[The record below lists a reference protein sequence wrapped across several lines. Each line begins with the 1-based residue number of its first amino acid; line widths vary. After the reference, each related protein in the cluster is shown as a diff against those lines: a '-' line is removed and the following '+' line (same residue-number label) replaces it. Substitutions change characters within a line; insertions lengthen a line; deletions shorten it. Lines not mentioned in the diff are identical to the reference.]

1 MLFSSLDFIIFFVI
15 VIGAI
20 SLFKFRKFQHILI
33 IISSFYFL
41 FYTDNFLVTLLILT
55 ILLHFYTGREIY
67 KSKDPKIRKIFLIIG
82 VLGSLSL
89 LGFFK
94 YYDFAITEFNILGN
108 LLNLEN
114 QIPLLNLALPIGI
127 SFYTFQSLSYI
138 IDIYRG
144 HLTPTKSLKE
154 YAFFVAFFPSL
165 VAGPILRAS
174 QFLPQLKE
182 KIEQAKSSGRLRLF
196 IIQNS
201 ALKFGISLMVIG
213 FFKKMVFADNVAP
226 LVNNIFSNPIG
237 MESFAIIL
245 GSIAFG
251 IQVYCDFSG
260 YSDIAIGAAAI
271 LGFKIPLNFNKPF
284 FATSPSD
291 FWSRWHISLSSWVR
305 DYLYFPLALKH
316 RRFSSIAFP
325 SLLLSMVVMGLWH
338 GASWN
343 FVIWGV
349 FHGIFLVV
357 FTILRNKYSKPTEP
371 FFKSKFGKLI
381 SIFVTQYLVFFTFIV
396 FIVQDFDHMWYA
408 MTKYVILD
416 FETSQTIEIIN
427 ANEFASILIILFVA
441 LHFISYRLDVSHG
454 KSNSEG
460 QALTE
465 IISKLK
471 LRYWILFLISIILP
485 ISLFYVGSAQEFF
498 YFQF

>member
-1 MLFSSLDFIIFFVI
+1 
-15 VIGAI
+15 
-20 SLFKFRKFQHILI
+20 
-33 IISSFYFL
+33 
-41 FYTDNFLVTLLILT
+41 VTLLIST
-55 ILLHFYTGREIY
+55 ILLHFYIGRGIY
-67 KSKDPKIRKIFLIIG
+67 KSKDPKIRKIFLIVGI
-82 VLGSLSL
+82 LGSLSL

-94 YYDFAITEFNILGN
+94 YYDFAITQFNIFGN

-165 VAGPILRAS
+165 VSGPILRAS
-174 QFLPQLKE
+174 HFLPQLKE
-182 KIEQAKSSGRLRLF
+182 KIGQAKSSERLRLF

-201 ALKFGISLMVIG
+201 RLKFGISLMLLG
-213 FFKKMVFADNVAP
+213 FFKKMVFADNIAP
-226 LVNNIFSNPIG
+226 LVNNIFSNPMG
-237 MESFAIIL
+237 MESFSIIL

-305 DYLYFPLALKH
+305 DYLYFPLVFKH
-316 RRFSSIAFP
+316 RRSSVIVFSS
-325 SLLLSMVVMGLWH
+325 LLISMLVMGLWH

-343 FVIWGV
+343 FLIWGGL
-349 FHGIFLVV
+349 HGIFLAVWTV
-357 FTILRNKYSKPTEP
+357 IRNKYSKPVEP
-371 FFKSKFGKLI
+371 FFKTKFGKLF
-381 SIFVTQYLVFFTFIV
+381 SIFVTQYLVFFTFLA
-396 FIVQDFDHMWYA
+396 FIIQDFDHMWYA
-408 MTKYVILD
+408 MKKYVVLD
-416 FETSQTIEIIN
+416 FTTSQTIEIIN
-427 ANEFASILIILFVA
+427 ENEFAILLITLFVV
-441 LHFISYRLDVSHG
+441 LHYISYRQGNLPE
-454 KSNSEG
+454 K
-460 QALTE
+460 
-465 IISKLK
+465 ISKLK
-471 LRYWILFLISIILP
+471 LRYWVLFLIFIILP
-485 ISLFYVGSAQEFF
+485 IGLFYVGSAQEFI